1 MPKALTIPPKAD
13 KKFAFSLKI
22 GYNITDFTIIIPQ
35 PRDVSAS

>member
-22 GYNITDFTIIIPQ
+22 SYNITDFMIYFPQ
-35 PRDVSAS
+35 LRDVSAC